1 MLSPHPSRGGSSG
14 KKGARGSQRGRLVG
28 LNEGRSTELGRVWEV
43 VSPSRLS
50 KFFLNKHVK
59 EALIEHPTTRND
71 GMEDPTTSSDGT
83 VCW

>member
-1 MLSPHPSRGGSSG
+1 MGGGVPSR
-14 KKGARGSQRGRLVG
+14 
-28 LNEGRSTELGRVWEV
+28 RSN
-43 VSPSRLS
+43 
-50 KFFLNKHVK
+50 FFLFKHVK

>member
-1 MLSPHPSRGGSSG
+1 MGGGVPLPSF
-14 KKGARGSQRGRLVG
+14 V
-28 LNEGRSTELGRVWEV
+28 
-43 VSPSRLS
+43 
-50 KFFLNKHVK
+50 FLNKHVI